1 MRAEAADAKPGRRAA
16 WALRIAISGGL
27 LVFLFLRIDIRE
39 IVAALGNI
47 SALLFGLGC
56 LLFLCGQVINT
67 ERWRTL
73 LVMALGSA
81 PTRRFLLR
89 LVFVGMFFNFFLP
102 STVGG
107 DVVRAEMAMKRVGG
121 RTDAYL
127 SIVIARL
134 MAFMAV
140 LLIGLAASLFA
151 WQRLGWF
158 DRDLALST
166 LVFLLPIVAIFVVTG
181 TGAIDRLTRVKW
193 LPMARLG
200 GALGVVRS
208 FRAYTSSRSGLAWVF
223 VLSVLAQF
231 AGNVFV
237 VWALGE
243 ALGIPVPL
251 SFHMVAIP
259 LITLITLLPISINGI
274 GVREGG
280 FVYFYAKVGVAGDAA
295 VALSLAYTLVLA
307 VFSMLGGLSLLL
319 GRGGKVDQVREGP

>member
-1 MRAEAADAKPGRRAA
+1 MVIRVCVSA
-16 WALRIAISGGL
+16 GL
-27 LVFLFLRIDIRE
+27 LAFLLNRIDFGE
-39 IVAALGNI
+39 ITATLGGM
-47 SALLFGLGC
+47 SGTLFGVAC
-56 LLFLCGQVINT
+56 LLFLGGQWINT

-107 DVVRAEMAMKRVGG
+107 DVVRAEMARKRVGG

-127 SIVIARL
+127 SVVIARL
-134 MAFMAV
+134 LAFMAV

-166 LVFLLPIVAIFVVTG
+166 LVFLLPIVAIFVVTR
-181 TGAIDRLTRVKW
+181 TGVIDRLTRVQW

-200 GALGVVRS
+200 GALDIVRS

-237 VWALGE
+237 VWALAA
-243 ALGIPVPL
+243 ALGVSAPL

-307 VFSMLGGLSLLL
+307 VFSILGGLSLLL
-319 GRGGKVDQVREGP
+319 GRGGEVDQVREGP